1 LAFSSWKYWSKLDII
16 EYDKLT
22 DSAIMILYI
31 ILALVGGVLLGVGIF
46 YFLKKG
52 QGGNQQEITDTIEQ
66 KLTELLPVVLNQA
79 NEDLVRMANEKLSSE
94 TKQNRVDLENK
105 REEITRLVKN
115 LEEYV
120 KTTEKDRIDSFSSLR
135 TSLDESKKITEQ
147 LSVNTESL
155 KKVLSNNQLRGQF
168 GEQVAD
174 DLLKMA
180 GFVRGVDYEFNKEQ
194 AGSETR
200 PDFCVFLPDG
210 TRINI
215 DSKFP
220 YSNLQK
226 MTETDDKEMKEKFR
240 VQFERDVKD
249 KMKQVTT
256 RDYINPEDKTVDF
269 VILFIPNE
277 MIFSYIYEKM
287 PELSQAAMASK
298 IVFAGPFSFTAI
310 LRMVKQSYENFRV
323 QKNIYNIIGHVRA
336 FEKEFVNFSDS
347 FYKIGEKIDGLQKQY
362 DTVSTTRFNQLVR
375 RVDKVKQ
382 EGEIVGEDETPQLEL
397 KSVED

>member
-1 LAFSSWKYWSKLDII
+1 MTI
-16 EYDKLT
+16 
-22 DSAIMILYI
+22 YI
-31 ILALVGGVLLGVGIF
+31 ILALVGGILLGVGIF
-46 YFLKKG
+46 YFLKKSSTDS
-52 QGGNQQEITDTIEQ
+52 QEDLNEALEK
-66 KLTELLPVVLNQA
+66 KLTELVPVALNQA
-79 NEDLVRMANEKLSSE
+79 SENLVRMANEKLSSE
-94 TKQNRVDLENK
+94 TKQSRLDFENK
-105 REEITRLVKN
+105 RDEITRLVKN
-115 LEEYV
+115 LEDYV
-120 KTTEKDRIDSFSSLR
+120 KTSEKDRLDSFSSLR
-135 TSLDESKKITEQ
+135 TSLEESRKITEQ

-220 YSNLQK
+220 YANLQK
-226 MTETDDKEMKEKFR
+226 MTETDDKELKEKFR
-240 VQFERDVKD
+240 VQFERDVKE

-287 PELSQAAMASK
+287 PELSQEAITQK
-298 IVFAGPFSFTAI
+298 IVLAGPFSFTAI

-323 QKNIYNIIGHVRA
+323 QKNIYNIIGHVKA
-336 FEKEFVNFSDS
+336 FEKEFDTFSES
-347 FYKIGEKIDGLQKQY
+347 FSKVGEKIDSLQKQY
-362 DTVSTTRFNQLVR
+362 DTVSTTRFNQLIK

-382 EGEIVGEDETPQLEL
+382 EGLAAGTEDMPQLEL
-397 KSVED
+397 KQSEDEGRNSLF

>member
-1 LAFSSWKYWSKLDII
+1 
-16 EYDKLT
+16 
-22 DSAIMILYI
+22 
-31 ILALVGGVLLGVGIF
+31 
-46 YFLKKG
+46 
-52 QGGNQQEITDTIEQ
+52 
-66 KLTELLPVVLNQA
+66 
-79 NEDLVRMANEKLSSE
+79 MANEKLSSE

-135 TSLDESKKITEQ
+135 TSLDESRKITEQ

-220 YSNLQK
+220 YANLQK

-240 VQFERDVKD
+240 VQFERDVKE

-382 EGEIVGEDETPQLEL
+382 EGEIVGEDQIPQLEI

>member
-1 LAFSSWKYWSKLDII
+1 MI
-16 EYDKLT
+16 
-22 DSAIMILYI
+22 SAIMTIYI
-31 ILALVGGVLLGVGIF
+31 ILALVGGILLGVGIF
-46 YFLKKG
+46 YFLKKSSTDS
-52 QGGNQQEITDTIEQ
+52 QEDLNEALEK
-66 KLTELLPVVLNQA
+66 KLTELVPVALNQA
-79 NEDLVRMANEKLSSE
+79 SENLVRMANEKLSSE
-94 TKQNRVDLENK
+94 TKQSRLDFENK
-105 REEITRLVKN
+105 RDEITRLVKN
-115 LEEYV
+115 LEDYV
-120 KTTEKDRIDSFSSLR
+120 KTSEKDRLDSFSSLR
-135 TSLDESKKITEQ
+135 TSLEESRKITEQ

-220 YSNLQK
+220 YANLQK
-226 MTETDDKEMKEKFR
+226 MTETDDKELKEKFR
-240 VQFERDVKD
+240 VQFERDVKE

-287 PELSQAAMASK
+287 PELSQEAITQK
-298 IVFAGPFSFTAI
+298 IVLAGPFSFTAI

-323 QKNIYNIIGHVRA
+323 QKNIYNIIGHVKA
-336 FEKEFVNFSDS
+336 FEKEFDTFSES
-347 FYKIGEKIDGLQKQY
+347 FSKVGEKIDSLQKQY
-362 DTVSTTRFNQLVR
+362 DTVSTTRFNQLIK

-382 EGEIVGEDETPQLEL
+382 EGLAAGTEDMPQLEL
-397 KSVED
+397 KQSEDEDRSSLF

>member
-1 LAFSSWKYWSKLDII
+1 MTI
-16 EYDKLT
+16 
-22 DSAIMILYI
+22 YI
-31 ILALVGGVLLGVGIF
+31 ILALVGGIMLGVGIF
-46 YFLKKG
+46 YFLKR
-52 QGGNQQEITDTIEQ
+52 GNNNQESLNETLEQ
-66 KLTELLPVVLNQA
+66 KLTELIPIALNKA
-79 NEDLVRMANEKLSSE
+79 SENLVMMANEKLSSE

-115 LEEYV
+115 LEDYV

-220 YSNLQK
+220 YANLQK

-382 EGEIVGEDETPQLEL
+382 EGEIVGEDEIPQLEI

>member
-1 LAFSSWKYWSKLDII
+1 MTI
-16 EYDKLT
+16 
-22 DSAIMILYI
+22 YI
-31 ILALVGGVLLGVGIF
+31 ILALVGGIMLGVGIF

-52 QGGNQQEITDTIEQ
+52 QNGNQQEITDTIEQ

-220 YSNLQK
+220 YANLQK

-240 VQFERDVKD
+240 VQFERDVKE

-323 QKNIYNIIGHVRA
+323 QKNIYNIIGHVRS

-382 EGEIVGEDETPQLEL
+382 EGEIVGEDEVPQLEL

>member
-1 LAFSSWKYWSKLDII
+1 MTI
-16 EYDKLT
+16 
-22 DSAIMILYI
+22 YI

-52 QGGNQQEITDTIEQ
+52 QNGNQQEITDTIEQ

-115 LEEYV
+115 LEDYV

-287 PELSQAAMASK
+287 PELSQAAMSSK

-382 EGEIVGEDETPQLEL
+382 EGEIVGEDQIPQLEI

>member
-1 LAFSSWKYWSKLDII
+1 M
-16 EYDKLT
+16 T
-22 DSAIMILYI
+22 LYI
-31 ILALVGGVLLGVGIF
+31 ILALVGGVLLGIGIF

-52 QGGNQQEITDTIEQ
+52 QGNNQEEITETIEQ

-135 TSLDESKKITEQ
+135 TSLDESRKITEQ

-220 YSNLQK
+220 YANLQK

-240 VQFERDVKD
+240 VQFERDVKE

-382 EGEIVGEDETPQLEL
+382 EGEIVGEDQIPQLEI

>member
-1 LAFSSWKYWSKLDII
+1 MI
-16 EYDKLT
+16 
-22 DSAIMILYI
+22 SAIMTIYI
-31 ILALVGGVLLGVGIF
+31 ILALVGGVFLGLGIF
-46 YFLKKG
+46 YFIKR
-52 QGGNQQEITDTIEQ
+52 GNTNSQEELNEALEK
-66 KLTELLPVVLNQA
+66 KLTELVPVALNQA
-79 NEDLVRMANEKLSSE
+79 SENLVRMANEKLSSE
-94 TKQNRVDLENK
+94 TKQSRLDFENK
-105 REEITRLVKN
+105 RDEITRLVKN

-120 KTTEKDRIDSFSSLR
+120 KTSEKDRLDSFSSLR
-135 TSLDESKKITEQ
+135 TSLEESRKITEQ

-220 YSNLQK
+220 YANLQK
-226 MTETDDKEMKEKFR
+226 MTETDDKELKEKFR
-240 VQFERDVKD
+240 VQFERDVKE

-287 PELSQAAMASK
+287 PELSQEAISQK
-298 IVFAGPFSFTAI
+298 IVLAGPFSFTAI

-323 QKNIYNIIGHVRA
+323 QKNIYNIIGHVKA
-336 FEKEFVNFSDS
+336 FEKEFDTFSDS
-347 FYKIGEKIDGLQKQY
+347 FSKVGEKIDSLQKQY
-362 DTVSTTRFNQLVR
+362 DTVSTTRFNQLIK

-382 EGEIVGEDETPQLEL
+382 EGLAAGTEDIPQLEL
-397 KSVED
+397 KQSEDEGHNSLF

>member
-1 LAFSSWKYWSKLDII
+1 M
-16 EYDKLT
+16 T
-22 DSAIMILYI
+22 LYI

-52 QGGNQQEITDTIEQ
+52 QGNNQEEITETIEQ

-135 TSLDESKKITEQ
+135 TSLDESRKITEQ

-220 YSNLQK
+220 YANLQK
-226 MTETDDKEMKEKFR
+226 MTETDDKELKEKFR
-240 VQFERDVKD
+240 VQFERDVKE
-249 KMKQVTT
+249 KMRQVTT

-287 PELSQAAMASK
+287 PELSQEAITQK
-298 IVFAGPFSFTAI
+298 IVLAGPFSFTAI

-323 QKNIYNIIGHVRA
+323 QKNIYNIIGHVKA
-336 FEKEFVNFSDS
+336 FEKEFDTFSES
-347 FYKIGEKIDGLQKQY
+347 FSKVGEKIDSLQKQY
-362 DTVSTTRFNQLVR
+362 DTVSTTRFNQLIK

-382 EGEIVGEDETPQLEL
+382 EGLAAGTEDIPQLEL
-397 KSVED
+397 KQSEDEGRNSLF

>member
-1 LAFSSWKYWSKLDII
+1 MTI
-16 EYDKLT
+16 
-22 DSAIMILYI
+22 YI

-46 YFLKKG
+46 YFLKR
-52 QGGNQQEITDTIEQ
+52 GNNNQEAMTETMEQ
-66 KLTELLPVVLNQA
+66 KLAEFIPIALNKA
-79 NEDLVRMANEKLSSE
+79 SENLVMMANEKLSSE
-94 TKQNRVDLENK
+94 TKLNRADLENK

-115 LEEYV
+115 LEDYV
-120 KTTEKDRIDSFSSLR
+120 KSTDKDRIDSFSSLR
-135 TSLDESKKITEQ
+135 TSLDESRKVTEQ
-147 LSVNTESL
+147 LTVNTESL

-220 YSNLQK
+220 YANLQK

-287 PELSQAAMASK
+287 PELSQEAMATK

-336 FEKEFVNFSDS
+336 FEKEFTNFSDS

-362 DTVSTTRFNQLVR
+362 DSVSTTRFNQLVR

-382 EGEIVGEDETPQLEL
+382 EGEIAGEEEIPQLEL